1 MTRRS
6 WLAVACLAAI
16 AGCAST
22 SPVVLRST
30 GAGAVA
36 FGTSLAETEL
46 MVGTKASGP
55 DAEAACRYVEF
66 SSLPGLRFTVE
77 SGVITRAD
85 AGLGVRNELGVQLGD
100 TTDSVVALY
109 PDITVLRDRESA
121 GGTNLVVAD
130 PDGHHAIVLQAAG
143 NKIIAIRAGL
153 NTSVGSA
160 QGCP

>member
-1 MTRRS
+1 MNTRCR
-6 WLAVACLAAI
+6 LAVALLAGI
-16 AGCAST
+16 ASCAT

-36 FGTSLAETEL
+36 FGAALAEAEL
-46 MVGTKASGP
+46 MVGSKASGP
-55 DAEAACRYVEF
+55 GTDAACRYVEF

-77 SGVITRAD
+77 NGVITRAD
-85 AGLGVRNELGVQLGD
+85 AGPGVRNTLGVQLGD

-109 PDITVLRDRESA
+109 PDIAVLRNRESP
-121 GGTNLVVAD
+121 GGTDLILTD
-130 PDGHHAIVLQAAG
+130 PDGRYAIVMQAAG

-153 NTSVGSA
+153 SASVGSL

>member
-1 MTRRS
+1 MNRRF
-6 WLAVACLAAI
+6 LLTVALLAAS
-16 AGCAST
+16 ASCTTT

-36 FGTSLAETEL
+36 FGASLAETEL
-46 MVGTKASGP
+46 MVGTKAAGP

-77 SGVITRAD
+77 NGVITRAD

-100 TTDSVVALY
+100 TTDAVVALY

-121 GGTNLVVAD
+121 GGTILVVAD

-160 QGCP
+160 LGCP